1 VEAAFRTDVTEFGWG
16 IRAVIATLSPVT
28 IFPESDYPFQ
38 ALTGQIIAAFYEVH
52 RTLGH
57 GFLEPVYRRALT
69 VELLYQGMTVEQ
81 EVPFEVVHR
90 GVIVGNYRADQ
101 IVESSILLEVKAGS
115 LLDPAAPAQ
124 LLNYLKVSG
133 LSVGLIL
140 HFGPRPSVKRIIASR
155 GQIENL

>member
-1 VEAAFRTDVTEFGWG
+1 
-16 IRAVIATLSPVT
+16 
-28 IFPESDYPFQ
+28 
-38 ALTGQIIAAFYEVH
+38 
-52 RTLGH
+52 
-57 GFLEPVYRRALT
+57 
-69 VELLYQGMTVEQ
+69 
-81 EVPFEVVHR
+81 VHR